1 MAFFFSFSSSFS
13 SFVLDHEDN
22 GEDESFVKS
31 TTQGKPA
38 AFNGKPAKLITDFS
52 VSNFDKY

>member
-1 MAFFFSFSSSFS
+1 MALYFFVWPATRRPFSQ
-13 SFVLDHEDN
+13 
-22 GEDESFVKS
+22 S

-52 VSNFDKY
+52 VSNFDKF